1 MWYTASMQADVPTV
15 PLSESNRRKYQEILE
30 DVGQIPTLPT
40 IVMRAMEILNDDHAR
55 AEDLGRLL
63 ARDPALSVKVL
74 RLANSAFYGIPRT
87 ISSINQAVII
97 LGFDT
102 LRSLV
107 LSATVFRLF
116 DGRQANIDHG
126 RYWKH
131 SVVAAM
137 ATRRLARHVARFHS
151 VNPESA
157 FMTGLLH
164 KIGIL
169 IFDVIAPE
177 AHASLF
183 AQLKES
189 TSTLAELETSL
200 LGIHYAQLGGML
212 AERWE
217 LPEELQR
224 PIMHH
229 LQPSADPEWA
239 VAASL
244 VHVGAILAE
253 RSGTAL
259 VDSVAAFP
267 LDLTA
272 LEILALTEKD
282 LDNLLVE
289 LTPEIESASGFFEL
303 VQG

>member
-1 MWYTASMQADVPTV
+1 MQAGAPTEV
-15 PLSESNRRKYQEILE
+15 LSESNRRKYQEILE

-116 DGRQANIDHG
+116 DGRQANIDHA

-164 KIGIL
+164 KIGVL
-169 IFDVIAPE
+169 LFDVIAPE

-183 AQLKES
+183 AKLKDGS
-189 TSTLAELETSL
+189 ATLAELEMRV
-200 LGIHYAQLGGML
+200 LGIQYAQLGGML

-224 PIMHH
+224 PIAGH
-229 LQPSADPEWA
+229 LHPMADAEWA
-239 VAASL
+239 IASSL

-253 RSGTAL
+253 RSGVTL
-259 VDSVAAFP
+259 VDSGAAFP
-267 LDLTA
+267 LDLQA
-272 LEILALTEKD
+272 LEALSLTERD
-282 LDNLLVE
+282 LGNLLTE
-289 LTPEIESASGFFEL
+289 LAPEIESASGFFEL